1 MNIKLRHI
9 IFFITFSFL
18 GEQYSYAGANII
30 PAPPKISASS
40 YILMDFDSGKILIEE
55 NTHKKLSP
63 ASLTKMMTVYVIAA
77 ELEKGTIS
85 LFDEV
90 IVSRKAYETLGSRMF
105 IEIDDKVK
113 LEDLLLGVIVQ
124 SGNDASVALAEHVSG
139 SEEVFTNL
147 MNQHALHL
155 GMKDTNFANS
165 TGLPVKDLEHK
176 TTAYDL
182 AILARA
188 LIKNFPKIYGLHKI
202 KEFSYGR
209 DRPIKQY
216 NRNKLL
222 WRDKSVDGIKT
233 GHTDEAGYCLVASAL
248 RDDMRLIS
256 VVMGASGE
264 NARAKASQTN
274 LNYGYRFYETHKL
287 YKKNDIVTDVR
298 IWKANVETMQLTVKD
313 DFYITIPRG
322 QYDKLELAIEIDK
335 KVIAPIEQGELK
347 GALKILLSDEN
358 IATAPLLAR
367 TSISKGNIFNQLK
380 DEIHLMLLD

>member
-209 DRPIKQY
+209 DHPIKQY

-322 QYDKLELAIEIDK
+322 QYDKLELVIEIDK

>member
-55 NTHKKLSP
+55 NTHKKLPP

-322 QYDKLELAIEIDK
+322 QYDKLELVIEIDK

>member
-209 DRPIKQY
+209 DHPIKQY

-322 QYDKLELAIEIDK
+322 QYDRLELVIEIDK

>member
-147 MNQHALHL
+147 MNQHALNL

-209 DRPIKQY
+209 DHPIKQY

-322 QYDKLELAIEIDK
+322 QYDKLELVIEIDK

>member
-1 MNIKLRHI
+1 MNIKLHYI
-9 IFFITFSFL
+9 IFIIAFSFFI
-18 GEQYSYAGANII
+18 ERSSNAAVSIV
-30 PAPPKISASS
+30 PDPPKLSASS
-40 YILMDFDSGKILIEE
+40 YLLMDYDSGKIIIEE
-55 NTHKKLSP
+55 NIHKKLQP
-63 ASLTKMMTVYVIAA
+63 ASLTKIMTVYVVAD

-90 IVSRKAYETLGSRMF
+90 IVSKKAYETLGSRMF
-105 IEIDDKVK
+105 IEIGDKVK

-139 SEEVFTNL
+139 SEEIFASL

-155 GMKDTNFANS
+155 GMENTQFANS
-165 TGLPVKDLEHK
+165 TGMPVKEMEHE

-188 LIKNFPKIYGLHKI
+188 FIKKFPKIYELHKL
-202 KEFSYGR
+202 KEFTYGANP
-209 DRPIKQY
+209 PIKQY

-222 WRDKSVDGIKT
+222 WQDKSVDGIKT
-233 GHTDEAGYCLVASAL
+233 GYTEEAGYCLVASAI

-256 VVMGASGE
+256 VVMGADGE

-274 LNYGYRFYETHKL
+274 LNYGYRFFETHKL
-287 YKKNDIVTDVR
+287 YKRNDTVTDVK
-298 IWKANVETMQLTVKD
+298 IWKADADNLQLTVKE

-322 QYDKLELAIEIDK
+322 QYDNLKSVIEINSK
-335 KVIAPIEQGELK
+335 IIAPVKQGDNWGE
-347 GALKILLSDEN
+347 LKILLSGEN
-358 IATAPLLAR
+358 IAIAPLLAK
-367 TSISKGNIFNQLK
+367 TSIPSGNIFNRLK

>member
-55 NTHKKLSP
+55 NTHKKLPP

-147 MNQHALHL
+147 MNQHALNL

-322 QYDKLELAIEIDK
+322 QYGKLELVIEIDK

>member
-113 LEDLLLGVIVQ
+113 LEDLLLGVIIQ

-209 DRPIKQY
+209 DHPIKQY

-322 QYDKLELAIEIDK
+322 QYDRLELVIEIDK

>member
-165 TGLPVKDLEHK
+165 TGLPVKD
-176 TTAYDL
+176 
-182 AILARA
+182 
-188 LIKNFPKIYGLHKI
+188 
-202 KEFSYGR
+202 
-209 DRPIKQY
+209 
-216 NRNKLL
+216 
-222 WRDKSVDGIKT
+222 
-233 GHTDEAGYCLVASAL
+233 
-248 RDDMRLIS
+248 
-256 VVMGASGE
+256 
-264 NARAKASQTN
+264 
-274 LNYGYRFYETHKL
+274 
-287 YKKNDIVTDVR
+287 
-298 IWKANVETMQLTVKD
+298 
-313 DFYITIPRG
+313 
-322 QYDKLELAIEIDK
+322 
-335 KVIAPIEQGELK
+335 
-347 GALKILLSDEN
+347 
-358 IATAPLLAR
+358 
-367 TSISKGNIFNQLK
+367 
-380 DEIHLMLLD
+380 